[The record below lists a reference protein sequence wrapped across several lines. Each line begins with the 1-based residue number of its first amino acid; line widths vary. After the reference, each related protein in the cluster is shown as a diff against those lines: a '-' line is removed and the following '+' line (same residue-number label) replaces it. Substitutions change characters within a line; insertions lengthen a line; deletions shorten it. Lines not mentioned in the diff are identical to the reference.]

1 MDKQTKLPTPEESRQ
16 HYSVPEGYFDAL
28 EERILARLPETP
40 QEDTPEQTRPS
51 LWIRVRPIVYLA
63 AVFVSMNLIF
73 RAFYNPA
80 HKGGTQQVAT
90 TTTEVQ
96 DEDYTTYYAE
106 YGGQVAAYDADK
118 SLFLGEAGFASTSY
132 SSYY

>member
-40 QEDTPEQTRPS
+40 QEDNPEHARPS

-63 AVFVSMNLIF
+63 A
-73 RAFYNPA
+73 
-80 HKGGTQQVAT
+80 
-90 TTTEVQ
+90 
-96 DEDYTTYYAE
+96 
-106 YGGQVAAYDADK
+106 
-118 SLFLGEAGFASTSY
+118 
-132 SSYY
+132 SSR

>member
-28 EERILARLPETP
+28 EERILARLPEIP

-73 RAFYNPA
+73 RAFFSPA
-80 HKGGTQQVAT
+80 HKEGTQRVAT